1 MAAKAAMDAARL
13 AAVMVRVHGPDPKG
27 RKMRRHAFF
36 HSESGDTTLSASGF
50 LVPCVMNMEKA
61 GSSPGQTAVYET
73 TTSSEPSVVVI
84 TCASI
89 VEPFLAPKSHGSSSQ
104 EDFPKLIRGA
114 EVDILVEVPD
124 ISEKGLGCSGEHS
137 VCWLPG
143 QLLTVVDVPAAGAAL
158 QDLLDVHGGS
168 VKGVWEVGWAL
179 APVEDNAQQL
189 HSLLTS
195 EVFTDAQLQEDA
207 ASQHGQNNNKKSV
220 AHAVA
225 GVSRLGMAAAAAT
238 RIAVLSVGSHGDNS
252 AINTCLKKLHQL
264 SGLSKVSAGHIIAK
278 PKKRGDSLIAVGSPF
293 GALSPLHFQNS
304 VSVGIVSNLW
314 PPTRGPPSLLMADV
328 RCLPGMEGGPVFD
341 EQGNLVGMLTRPLR
355 QRGGAAEVQL
365 VMTTDV
371 LLPVLQRVGIT
382 VGVPCGTKLPGVLPQ
397 LTGSVALNENS
408 PLQMQ
413 PGRIESHPTFQT
425 MQYVPSA
432 VDNAVTSVVL
442 ITIGDGAWASGIILN
457 KTGLILTNAHLLE
470 PWRFGK
476 NRIAPSSANESIPQ
490 ENDSGLRC
498 PHASSEYQEDHSQKG
513 VATSRVS
520 SWPADVAQK
529 NYQRIRVRLD
539 HQQPRSWHAARPIY
553 VSQGPLDIALL
564 QLESPPSDL
573 CPITPEKECP
583 TPGSTAVVLGHGLF
597 GPRSELC
604 LSVSAGVV
612 ARVVKAGSSP
622 FFTGLSGRKEG
633 KASKAAMLQTTAAV
647 HPGGSGGA
655 VVNGEGRMIG
665 LVTSNARHS
674 GGTVIPFLNFSVPYA
689 ALVPIFEFASRADA
703 DWSRLEELDKPNE
716 QLAAVWALVPPTPPR
731 PSPQLVTRRHP
742 SIPVSQETGPEK
754 GTQKGSR
761 FAEFMKEKG
770 GRGWKLPE
778 SLPQK
783 PSRRISPPRHYEEP
797 SYAARASYQI
807 HSRL

>member
-1 MAAKAAMDAARL
+1 MAASAAMDAARL

-50 LVPCVMNMEKA
+50 LVPCVMNMENV
-61 GSSPGQTAVYET
+61 GSSAPDHADMYET
-73 TTSSEPSVVVI
+73 TTSPEPSVVVI

-89 VEPFLAPKSHGSSSQ
+89 VEPFLAPKKHGISSQ

-124 ISEKGLGCSGEHS
+124 ISQDGLGCSGEHS

-143 QLLTVVDVPAAGAAL
+143 QVLTVVDVPAAEAAL

-179 APVEDNAQQL
+179 SPVEDNAQQL

-195 EVFTDAQLQEDA
+195 EVLTDTQIQEDS
-207 ASQHGQNNNKKSV
+207 ASQHGQKGDKKPL

-238 RIAVLSVGSHGDNS
+238 KIAILSVGSHGDNS
-252 AINTCLKKLHQL
+252 ALNACLKKFQQL
-264 SGLSKVSAGHIIAK
+264 SIGRSKMGNGHVLAE
-278 PKKRGDSLIAVGSPF
+278 PKKRGESLIAVGSPF
-293 GALSPLHFQNS
+293 GALSPVHFQNS

-314 PPTRGPPSLLMADV
+314 PPTRSPPSLLMADV

-341 EQGNLVGMLTRPLR
+341 ERGNLVGMLTRPLR

-382 VGVPCGTKLPGVLPQ
+382 VGVPCETKLLDVPLK
-397 LTGSVALNENS
+397 SAL
-408 PLQMQ
+408 LQMQ
-413 PGRIESHPTFQT
+413 PCRAVGTESHITYQT
-425 MQYVPSA
+425 SQYVPSA
-432 VDNAVTSVVL
+432 VEHAVTSVVL

-470 PWRFGK
+470 PWRFGTTK
-476 NRIAPSSANESIPQ
+476 IAPSPVKGSIPQ
-490 ENDSGLRC
+490 DTG
-498 PHASSEYQEDHSQKG
+498 SSESLEDSDSNYSQQAEKLER
-513 VATSRVS
+513 ALNFNVS
-520 SWPADVAQK
+520 LSSADVACK

-539 HQQPRSWHAARPIY
+539 HHQPRSWHAARPLY

-564 QLESPPSDL
+564 QLESPPPGL
-573 CPITPEKECP
+573 CPITPEKEGP
-583 TPGSTAVVLGHGLF
+583 SPGSAAVVLGHGLF

-604 LSVSAGVV
+604 PSVSAGVV
-612 ARVVKAGSSP
+612 ARVVKEGSSP
-622 FFTGLSGRKEG
+622 LFTGIGARIEG
-633 KASKAAMLQTTAAV
+633 KTSRAAMILTTAAV

-674 GGTVIPFLNFSVPYA
+674 GGTVIPFLNFSIPCA
-689 ALVPIFEFASRADA
+689 ALSPVLEFASRADL
-703 DWSRLEELDKPNE
+703 DWSKLEELDKPNG
-716 QLAAVWALVPPTPPR
+716 QLAAVWALAPTPPR
-731 PSPQLVTRRHP
+731 PPCLPTSRRHSSSP
-742 SIPVSQETGPEK
+742 GSQEMESEK
-754 GTQKGSR
+754 GPRKGSR
-761 FAEFMKEKG
+761 FAEFMKGKG
-770 GRGWKLPE
+770 GRTWNLPVSVPHE
-778 SLPQK
+778 
-783 PSRRISPPRHYEEP
+783 PSHSISPPHHYAEP
-797 SYAARASYQI
+797 NYAAQASYPS

>member
-1 MAAKAAMDAARL
+1 
-13 AAVMVRVHGPDPKG
+13 
-27 RKMRRHAFF
+27 
-36 HSESGDTTLSASGF
+36 
-50 LVPCVMNMEKA
+50 MNMKKP
-61 GSSPGQTAVYET
+61 GSTALGQADLYE

-89 VEPFLAPKSHGSSSQ
+89 VEPFLAPKSHGISSR

-124 ISEKGLGCSGEHS
+124 LSEKGSGYSGEHS

-143 QLLTVVDVPAAGAAL
+143 QLLAVVDVPAAGAAL

-195 EVFTDAQLQEDA
+195 EILTETQLQEDV
-207 ASQHGQNNNKKSV
+207 ASQHDLKGDKRPV

-238 RIAVLSVGSHGDNS
+238 KIAVLSVGSHGDSS
-252 AINTCLKKLHQL
+252 ALNTCLKKRHQ
-264 SGLSKVSAGHIIAK
+264 LSKVSNGLSKMPTGHVIAEQK
-278 PKKRGDSLIAVGSPF
+278 RRGDSLIAVGSPF

-341 EQGNLVGMLTRPLR
+341 ERGNLVGMLTRPLR
-355 QRGGAAEVQL
+355 QRGGAAEVQDVTHFVANMHMQL

-371 LLPVLQRVGIT
+371 LLPVLQRVGIN
-382 VGVPCGTKLPGVLPQ
+382 VGVLCNTKSPDVQ
-397 LTGSVALNENS
+397 LQPSASAMLVENS
-408 PLQMQ
+408 SFETQ
-413 PGRIESHPTFQT
+413 PCRPGSIESHSTYQA

-432 VDNAVTSVVL
+432 VERAVTSVVL
-442 ITIGDGAWASGIILN
+442 ITIGDGAWASGVILN

-476 NRIAPSSANESIPQ
+476 PRMVPSPVNGSIPK
-490 ENDSGLRC
+490 DSGFPLSC
-498 PHASSEYQEDHSQKG
+498 DESQEDLALNQLQEEEISKG
-513 VATSRVS
+513 VSTSRTS
-520 SWPADVAQK
+520 SWPTDVSQK

-539 HQQPRSWHAARPIY
+539 HRQPRSWHAARPVY

-564 QLESPPSDL
+564 QLESPPPGL
-573 CPITPEKECP
+573 HPITPDKECP

-597 GPRSELC
+597 GPRSELRP
-604 LSVSAGVV
+604 SVSAGVV

-622 FFTGLSGRKEG
+622 FLTGIGGRKEG

-655 VVNGEGRMIG
+655 VVSGEGHMIG

-689 ALVPIFEFASRADA
+689 ALVPVFEFASSADS
-703 DWSRLEELDKPNE
+703 DWSRLEELDKPND

-731 PSPQLVTRRHP
+731 PSPPPFFRRHP
-742 SIPVSQETGPEK
+742 RVPVSQEIDPDK
-754 GTQKGSR
+754 GVPKGSR
-761 FAEFMKEKG
+761 FAEFIKEKG
-770 GRGWKLPE
+770 GLDWKSPKSLPPPLPE
-778 SLPQK
+778 ESPH
-783 PSRRISPPRHYEEP
+783 RGSPPCHYEEP
-797 SYAARASYQI
+797 SYAARASFPI